1 MAARIHVRLKPQAQ
15 KGLHAA
21 PANDRERLVAAID
34 ELRVDARPRGTK
46 PIGDGFWRL
55 RVGGWRIVYTID
67 DAAAEVTVWLVSRR
81 ANVYRQLA
89 AFR

>member
-1 MAARIHVRLKPQAQ
+1 
-15 KGLHAA
+15 
-21 PANDRERLVAAID
+21 
-34 ELRVDARPRGTK
+34 VDARPRGTK